1 MKLPLPARLLRAL
14 RIRAPVP
21 MPDASSYMTMV
32 WPDTWFQAGAAPAGY
47 NYSLSNSAVFAAI
60 DRISSDVAKI
70 PLRHWK
76 RRADGGRDEIVN
88 SQIIQVWR
96 KPNPSQTQFDV
107 IKALVASQL
116 YRGNGYIYSVING
129 RNQVVEMYPLA
140 QEKCVPYVWA
150 GEVFYRLAV
159 DQLADIQVSEMV
171 PARYILHHRMLT
183 YSSGIYGIS
192 PLSAA
197 AASIRQGDNI
207 QQYGANFFGNAARP
221 SGYLTTANKLDRQKA
236 EEIGKR
242 WRDNYSGAANAGKTA
257 VLEQGL
263 EYKQVVLTAVDSQ
276 LIEQLKYTTEDVARV
291 FQLPG
296 ILIGDVS
303 ALAAKGVE
311 SLMRVYY
318 SLCLGAHFESLQA
331 RMNAFFELDTTKE
344 FLEFDTDQL
353 FKTDLAIRTDAWAK
367 AVQGGLA
374 TPNEG
379 RLAAFYY
386 NPVEGGD
393 QVFMQQQMIPLT
405 MLGHV
410 SIPPGAPKPPGT
422 ETPPTPDEI
431 KNALEIEARR
441 RLAKWAA

>member
-1 MKLPLPARLLRAL
+1 MKLSQLPASLLRAL
-14 RIRAPVP
+14 RIREPLP
-21 MPDASSYMTMV
+21 IPGASSYMTMV
-32 WPDTWFQAGAAPAGY
+32 WPDNAFQLGSAPPGY
-47 NYSLSNSAVFAAI
+47 NFALSNSAVFAAI
-60 DRISSDVAKI
+60 DRISSDIAKI

-88 SQIIQVWR
+88 SQIVQVWR
-96 KPNPSQTQFDV
+96 KPNPHQTQFDV

-116 YRGNGYIYSVING
+116 YRGNGYIYATLNG

-140 QEKCVPYVWA
+140 SEKCIPYVYA
-150 GEVFYRLAV
+150 SEVFYRLAV

-183 YSSGIYGIS
+183 YGSGILGIS
-192 PLSAA
+192 PLVAA
-197 AASIRQGDNI
+197 AASISTGNNI
-207 QQYGANFFGNAARP
+207 QNYGASFFGNAARP

-242 WRDNYSGAANAGKTA
+242 WRDNYAGSSNAGKTA

-276 LIEQLKYTTEDVARV
+276 MVEQLKYTTDDVARV

-296 ILIGDVS
+296 PLIGDIS
-303 ALAAKGVE
+303 ALAARGVE

-331 RMNAFFELDTTKE
+331 RINAFFELDTTKE
-344 FLEFDTDQL
+344 FVEFDTDEL
-353 FKTDLAIRTDAWAK
+353 FKTDLDIRTTSWAK

-379 RLAAFYY
+379 RAAAFYF

-410 SIPPGAPKPPGT
+410 SLPPGVAPPPGT
-422 ETPPTPDEI
+422 PSPDEV
-431 KNALEIEARR
+431 KSALAAEARR
-441 RLAKWAA
+441 RLARWAA